1 MIKYTPN
8 GEAVAE
14 KLPSKYSKSV
24 SEGLERSELIENPP
38 RNTPPRWF
46 VLHKKMRGQPAFPTP
61 FNAFDTGI
69 VNYELTVYTITETP
83 PNSDEAKVNFMKVMS
98 GQIKEQNEITLSI
111 KKARDHWRM
120 FISKGWTELPSTDWP
135 QWLKDNVSAY
145 GEKVA

>member
-24 SEGLERSELIENPP
+24 IENPP